1 MCLGSYGRIV
11 SATRQAVRA
20 SLSSES
26 PASQGL
32 SPVLGLPVA
41 GGLLVSVSA
50 SWMVAHPPLSRGLSR
65 PLEARPFCVWRRQ
78 LL

>member
-50 SWMVAHPPLSRGLSR
+50 SWMVA
-65 PLEARPFCVWRRQ
+65 Q
-78 LL
+78 